1 MLPLPEE
8 TIQSLR
14 AELTDHRGA
23 VETADGSETLVIRS
37 PRDSPDIVADIE
49 DAVVYL
55 DADDALADTV
65 LLAGGS
71 SVTKVDPK
79 VLRRKL
85 DDREDEDAKL
95 VEQVRPLLEDPY
107 DWTLFRGGT
116 RRDILRAAVQVPHL
130 SATDLA
136 GEDLPALKRNLA
148 PLNGTP
154 KGRELDV
161 VYVLGD
167 DDHVR
172 LDAERFFGD
181 LRAATEKETEP
192 PEPTSVLV
200 QRLSGAGYTIVQGH
214 DRRDVDLTAEGDD
227 RTIAVR
233 VVDTLDRG
241 DVQRFLTV
249 AETVGADVFVAVASA
264 PSTAARRTALGTR
277 VEIVAPDE
285 VGDLAV

>member
-8 TIQSLR
+8 TIQSIR
-14 AELTDHRGA
+14 AQLADHRA
-23 VETADGSETLVIRS
+23 VVETGEDGDVLVIRS

-55 DADDALADTV
+55 DADDARVDTV
-65 LLAGGS
+65 ILAGGS

-79 VLRRKL
+79 VLRRQL
-85 DDREDEDAKL
+85 HDRDEEDEKL
-95 VEQVRPLLEDPY
+95 VEQVRRLLEEPY
-107 DWTLFRGGT
+107 DWTLFRAGT
-116 RRDILRAAVQVPHL
+116 RRDVLRAAVRVPRR
-130 SATDLA
+130 SATDLT
-136 GEDLPALKRNLA
+136 GEDLTPLDLNLG
-148 PLNGTP
+148 PLRETP
-154 KGRELDV
+154 KGQDLDV

-167 DDHVR
+167 DDHAR
-172 LDAERFFGD
+172 IDAERFFGD
-181 LRAATEKETEP
+181 LRAATEQETEP
-192 PEPTSVLV
+192 VEPGSILV

-233 VVDTLDRG
+233 VVDELDRG

-249 AETVGADVFVAVASA
+249 ADKIAADIFLAIASA
-264 PSTAARRTALGTR
+264 PSTAARRAALGTR